1 MMVTLKINSFI
12 NNYHFL
18 KTIIMK
24 ATRFLSAA
32 LMAAAL
38 VGCSQEEQFGI
49 SQEGQVQFIGS
60 FEQVGSRVTMGDDN
74 MMNWEANTDLVS
86 IFPGITVNNQY
97 KVSAVTDGKASFTFV
112 DYVEPEGGVYSK
124 TVGKVNYAL
133 YPYADANSITANGTM
148 TASVPATFNYDGK
161 ENSIKTAL
169 MAAKSESEALNFK
182 NVQGILRLRLN
193 ADQPYSY
200 GPVKAITLTSTT
212 AALSGEITITFDDNG
227 FPVGIL
233 SDEFGYEL
241 TLNLSKELQKGLPS
255 ASTGKYSEFYIPVVP
270 TSFEAGDVTMTIDW
284 KDEDIDDYNKV
295 ISTDFNIERRKIYTL
310 SHTIDANNSFD
321 GNLEGALEE
330 VSDAFAATEAFATT
344 TGVKIADATTAT
356 ISTPITIPVKSE
368 EDAAKGHVIEFATMP
383 ATPVYIEVAVAAEG
397 SAKQTVEN
405 LEVII
410 PESATSGSLNINAPG
425 TTVTIKATDGTV
437 IETIEAVTAENT
449 LIIESGVTV
458 NNLIVKGGNVEVYGK
473 VGNISRAEDNT
484 DDITYIY
491 LKELG
496 SVVSC
501 AEIEIYVIG
510 SDNNQNVYT
519 FEQLQA
525 ALNNAVAGNTEI
537 VFAKDITGDVNILQ
551 KENINLVINGNNKKY
566 DGKIIVNGNARAKG
580 TETLTFKS
588 IKFETENNDF
598 TFISA
603 PSKIDNKY
611 NYSHNVTIE
620 DCTFNGNHTVGS
632 ASFTGTYNFVMKN
645 CSATNMHSILQTQS
659 CDNNVLVDAVT
670 VTNCKSGLSFGNTA
684 YPTLKNSTINA
695 TEYGVRGDGNASR
708 GNLVIENTTITA
720 NKPVIIRKMTTD
732 NYNVKF
738 DAATTLQANGLYQV
752 VFTNGQDDAA
762 YVAPTGNFSIEGA
775 DNFNV
780 YPRDENKELF
790 YVTTQDQFI
799 EALENGKNVKFTND
813 IKIEPA
819 KLSNAY
825 GKTGINVKNG
835 QTIDGNG
842 YTLNI
847 KGAGGTW
854 DSGINTTGGLIKN
867 ITVTGSFRGIF
878 INHTSEHSEKVVLEN
893 VTIGGN
899 GTVYTISCDQGL
911 YQGIEATNC
920 TFNGWTS
927 FAKDAGE
934 AKFINCSFGEG
945 SGYKYCRP
953 YSNTEFVNCTFCPGY
968 AVDTTRATVTFTDCT
983 WEE

>member
-1 MMVTLKINSFI
+1 M
-12 NNYHFL
+12 
-18 KTIIMK
+18 KT
-24 ATRFLSAA
+24 TRFLSAA

-74 MMNWEANTDLVS
+74 MMNWEENTDLVS

-97 KVSAVTDGKASFTFV
+97 KVSEVTTDGKASFSFV
-112 DYVEPEGGVYSK
+112 DYVEPEGGQYSK
-124 TVGKVNYAL
+124 TEGKVNYAL
-133 YPYADANSITANGTM
+133 YPYADANSIIANGTM
-148 TASVPATFNYDGK
+148 TASVPESFNYDGK

-169 MAAKSESEALNFK
+169 MAAKSESEALSFK

-193 ADQPYSY
+193 ADQPLDY
-200 GPVKAITLTSTT
+200 GAVKAITLTSKK
-212 AALSGEITITFDDNG
+212 ALSGSVTITFDENG
-227 FPVGIL
+227 FPVGTL
-233 SDEFGYEL
+233 SEEGGKVL
-241 TLNLSKELQKGLPS
+241 ILNLSTDLQTSLPK
-255 ASTGKYSEFYIPVVP
+255 AKTGEYSDFYIPVVP
-270 TSFEAGDVTMTIDW
+270 TSFDANDATMTIDW
-284 KDEDIDDYNKV
+284 VDDEIEDYTKV
-295 ISTDFNIERRKIYTL
+295 ITTVFNIERRKIYTL
-310 SHTIDANNSFD
+310 SHTIGANNNFD

-330 VSDAFAATEAFATT
+330 VSDASAATEAFETT
-344 TGVKIADATTAT
+344 TGVKIADATAAT
-356 ISTPITIPVKSE
+356 ENTPITIPAKAE
-368 EDAAKGHVIEFATMP
+368 DDAAKEHVIEFATMP
-383 ATPVYIEVAVAAEG
+383 ETPVYIEVAVADEG
-397 SAKQTVEN
+397 SNVQTVEN
-405 LEVII
+405 LEVIV
-410 PESATSGSLNINAPG
+410 PAGTNTGNLNINAPG
-425 TTVTIKATDGTV
+425 TTVTITATDGTV
-437 IETIEAVTAENT
+437 IERIEAVTAENT

-458 NNLIVKGGNVEVYGK
+458 NNLIVKGGNVEVYGT
-473 VGNISRAEDNT
+473 VNNITRAEDNT

-738 DAATTLQANGLYQV
+738 DAATTLKANGLYQV
-752 VFTNGQDDAA
+752 VFTDGDDDVVS

-835 QTIDGNG
+835 QTIDGGG

-867 ITVTGSFRGIF
+867 LTVTGSFRGIF
-878 INHTSEHSEKVVLEN
+878 INHTSTYSEKVVLEN

-899 GTVYTISCDQGL
+899 GLVYTISCDQGL

-927 FAKDAGE
+927 FAKTAGE
-934 AKFINCSFGEG
+934 AKFVNCSFGEG

-953 YSNTEFVNCTFCPGY
+953 YSNTEFVDCTFCPGY
-968 AVDTTRATVTFTDCT
+968 GVDKTRATVTFTNCT